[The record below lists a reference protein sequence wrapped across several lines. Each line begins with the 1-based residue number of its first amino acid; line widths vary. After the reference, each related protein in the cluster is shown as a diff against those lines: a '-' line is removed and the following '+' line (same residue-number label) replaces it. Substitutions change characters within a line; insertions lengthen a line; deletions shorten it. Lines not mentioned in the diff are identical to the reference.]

1 VALNEKLTAL
11 RHEERRAA
19 LPVRRHEEE
28 EAQGDAAVAV
38 RGLHDAHAAYD
49 RGDLDGA
56 QTALEGVAALIE
68 VSPTAAAEVDAVSV
82 YGWLGDLATEV
93 GNYESAALFYD
104 KVISQT

>member
-1 VALNEKLTAL
+1 MH
-11 RHEERRAA
+11 RFRAA
-19 LPVRRHEEE
+19 SRLAHPDKNDGSTAAFERVSAAHDCL
-28 EAQGDAAVAV
+28 GDPEK
-38 RGLHDAHAAYD
+38 RAAYD

-104 KVISQT
+104 KGISQT